1 MDFNFTKINV
11 ELLKSN
17 RNKKRQLL
25 NQLVLQILFV
35 KILIVMENAINVTL
49 ESYSIAVNAL
59 QQAIFVE
66 IGIKKRENA
75 LNVMMDMTSIKA
87 NAKFL
92 NKKNNI
98 RMLLKQF
105 NFVKVKMLMENVLN
119 ALIEQYLLMI
129 NVFRLIVN
137 AKLGKKMEIV
147 QIAMKDTNSNKEI
160 VVYQNGN
167 LNKYHQLIKIMI
179 FVIN

>member
-1 MDFNFTKINV
+1 
-11 ELLKSN
+11 
-17 RNKKRQLL
+17 
-25 NQLVLQILFV
+25 
-35 KILIVMENAINVTL
+35 
-49 ESYSIAVNAL
+49 
-59 QQAIFVE
+59 
-66 IGIKKRENA
+66 
-75 LNVMMDMTSIKA
+75 MDMASIKA
-87 NAKFL
+87 NVKFL

-98 RMLLKQF
+98 NNIRMFLKQF

-147 QIAMKDTNSNKEI
+147 QIAMKDMNSNKEI

-167 LNKYHQLIKIMI
+167 LNKHHQLITIMI

>member
-1 MDFNFTKINV
+1 
-11 ELLKSN
+11 
-17 RNKKRQLL
+17 
-25 NQLVLQILFV
+25 
-35 KILIVMENAINVTL
+35 
-49 ESYSIAVNAL
+49 
-59 QQAIFVE
+59 
-66 IGIKKRENA
+66 
-75 LNVMMDMTSIKA
+75 MMDMASIKA

-92 NKKNNI
+92 NKKNNINKI

>member
-137 AKLGKKMEIV
+137 AKLGNKMEIV
-147 QIAMKDTNSNKEI
+147 QIAMKDMK
-160 VVYQNGN
+160 
-167 LNKYHQLIKIMI
+167 
-179 FVIN
+179 